1 MSTSSRLRRSA
12 SALVLAATATLGLGA
27 CGLNSPVQTDVDYQP
42 GDGSAVTI
50 GKVAVRNLAVVSEAK
65 GGNGTLIG
73 YVANSGLEPVNLVI
87 GWADGSG
94 TPVSVSVP
102 PRGSTTLSTAADKTE
117 LTGVPAAPGE
127 WVQIRVNGA
136 PAGDG
141 SLQVP
146 VLTGKDYLEE
156 YVPAKS

>member
-1 MSTSSRLRRSA
+1 MTT
-12 SALVLAATATLGLGA
+12 VGLGA

-50 GKVAVRNLAVVSEAK
+50 GQVAVRNLAVVAEAK

-87 GWADGSG
+87 GWADGSSE
-94 TPVSVSVP
+94 PVSISVP
-102 PRGSTTLSTAADKTE
+102 PRGATTLSSATDKTE
-117 LTGVPAAPGE
+117 LSGVPGAPGD

-146 VLTGKDYLEE
+146 VLTGRDYLED
-156 YVPAKS
+156 YVPAS